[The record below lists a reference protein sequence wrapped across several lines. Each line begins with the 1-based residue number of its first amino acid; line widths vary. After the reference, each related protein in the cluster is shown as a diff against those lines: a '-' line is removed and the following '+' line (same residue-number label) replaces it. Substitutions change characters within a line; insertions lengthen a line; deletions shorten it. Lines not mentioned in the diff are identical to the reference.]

1 MTKTA
6 APKLSLASPVTIPL
20 DKLEIHA
27 ANVRKSQI
35 DDAGI
40 QDLAADIALRGLLQ
54 SLSVRPVLDAD
65 HQETGAYTV
74 QAGGRRFRALK
85 LLVKQKKLAKN
96 APIPCIVKTDGFA
109 EADSLAENT
118 QRQALTPLDEFRA
131 FKAMAENGHGEDT
144 IAAAFRVSV
153 LVVRQRLRLANAS
166 PVILKAFEDGEM
178 TLEQLMAYCVT
189 DNHARQEQVF
199 DVLGTGHAWNNRP
212 DQIRRMLTEK
222 SVATDDKRVLFIG
235 ADTYLAAGGAIERN
249 LFSEEGEGY
258 LLDVA
263 LVERLVSEKLAAE
276 AERIKTQGWD
286 WTEHAAEF
294 PWNHRRDYRAINP
307 VAPALTEEEEEEH
320 SGLSDELEE
329 IQNSVD
335 DLNELDAK
343 TRKRMTAIEARL
355 EELNAKQPV
364 YADEQKAKAGVFVSI
379 ADDGSLHIEPGFR
392 RQADVIAEAQTRAAG
407 VPAGT
412 GEFDGEYQDEPDRE
426 TAGETGALD
435 ALAPNDD
442 DSADLPD
449 KLMTELTAYHSL
461 GLRNALAAD
470 HAIAYLAVLHALT
483 LKLFYRGHTTDSCLQ
498 IAAYDTLVPPFAG
511 LAEFKAASEIAA
523 RHEAFEKMLPE
534 RETALWDYLLGL
546 DESGRQ
552 LLFAHCAGLSVN
564 AVHEPAARGSNKR
577 RHAGQL
583 AEALRLDM
591 GAQGFV
597 TTAANYLGRIKKQ
610 QILETV
616 AEAKDEETAGLL
628 ADLKKRDMAAEA
640 ERLLDGTGWLP
651 EALRTAVVAGEGG
664 GETSPLPAFLDEDD
678 ATLQAAE

>member
-1 MTKTA
+1 MSKPQT
-6 APKLSLASPVTIPL
+6 PKLSLASPVTIPL
-20 DKLEIHA
+20 DKLDIDP

-35 DDAGI
+35 YDAGI

-54 SLSVRPVLDAD
+54 SLSIRPVLDD
-65 HQETGAYTV
+65 GDQETGSYTV

-85 LLVKQKKLAKN
+85 LLVKQKKLARN

-131 FKAMAENGHGEDT
+131 FKAMADNGHGEDT

-166 PVILKAFEDGEM
+166 PIILKAFEDSEL
-178 TLEQLMAYCVT
+178 TLEQLMGYCIT

-199 DVLGTGHAWNNRP
+199 EVLGTGNGWNNRP
-212 DQIRRMLTEK
+212 EQIRQMLTEK
-222 SVATDDKRVLFIG
+222 SVPTDDKRALFIG
-235 ADTYLAAGGAIERN
+235 TDAYLAAGGAIERD

-258 LLDVA
+258 LLDVG
-263 LVERLVSEKLAAE
+263 LVERLVAEKLAAE
-276 AERIKTQGWD
+276 AGRIKAEGWA
-286 WTEHAAEF
+286 WVEHAAEF

-307 VAPALTEEEEEEH
+307 VAPALTDEEENEH
-320 SGLSDELEE
+320 AELSDELCE
-329 IQNSVD
+329 IENSVED
-335 DLNELDAK
+335 VSELDAK
-343 TRKRMTAIEARL
+343 TGKRLTAIQARL
-355 EELNAKQPV
+355 TELNAKQPV

-392 RQADVIAEAQTRAAG
+392 RQADIVAEANSRPTGA
-407 VPAGT
+407 PAGT
-412 GEFDGEYQDEPDRE
+412 GDFDGEYQNDGCE
-426 TAGETGALD
+426 TIDETGAAN
-435 ALAPNDD
+435 ALTPNDD

-470 HAIAYLAVLHALT
+470 HGIAYLAVLHALT
-483 LKLFYRGHTTDSCLQ
+483 LKLFYRGYATDSCLQ
-498 IAAYDTLVPPFAG
+498 ISANDTLGPVTG
-511 LAEFKAASEIAA
+511 LAEFKAASEILA
-523 RHEAFEKMLPE
+523 RQEAFEKMLPE
-534 RETALWDYLLGL
+534 RETALWDFLLGL

-564 AVHEPAARGSNKR
+564 AVHESAGRGSNKR

-597 TTAANYLGRIKKQ
+597 PTAANYFGRIKKQ

-616 AEAKDEETAGLL
+616 AEAKDEETAALL
-628 ADLKKRDMAAEA
+628 ADLKKKDMAAEA
-640 ERLLDGTGWLP
+640 ERLLAGTGWLP
-651 EALRTAVVAGEGG
+651 DALRTAALPDDDEGEAD
-664 GETSPLPAFLDEDD
+664 PLPAFLDEDH